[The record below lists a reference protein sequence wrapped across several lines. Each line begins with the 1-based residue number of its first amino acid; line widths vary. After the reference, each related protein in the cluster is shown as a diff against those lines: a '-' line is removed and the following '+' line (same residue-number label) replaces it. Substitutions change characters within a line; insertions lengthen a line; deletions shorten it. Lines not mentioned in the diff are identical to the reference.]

1 VDSAESDHDR
11 HGWSVPQ
18 LGGAVAVVTGASR
31 GAGRGIALVLGEAGM
46 TVYVTGRSV
55 AGGRTVDG
63 LPGTVDETA
72 VEVGGRGGVGIPV
85 RTDHTVDAE
94 VAALFARVERERGR
108 LDLLVNN
115 AWGGYEGDDDT
126 FGRPFWEQP
135 LWRWDR
141 MLAAGVR
148 SSMVASYYATPLML
162 PRHQGLIINV
172 GLDVGPDDWDLAQ
185 HDHIGVFYD
194 TAKTAINRM
203 AFGMAHNLRP
213 YGVAAVALA
222 PGWMRTEAV
231 MRDKPPHTR
240 PSGAQ
245 LAETQSVEY
254 VGRAVA
260 ALAADPA
267 VLDKSG
273 HVLRVGEVARAY
285 GFTDIDGRQ
294 P

>member
-1 VDSAESDHDR
+1 MDNATADEDR
-11 HGWSVPQ
+11 RRWAMPR
-18 LGGAVAVVTGASR
+18 LGGMIAVVTGASR
-31 GAGRGIALVLGEAGM
+31 GAGRGIALVLGEAGA

-55 AGGRTVDG
+55 VGGRAVDD
-63 LPGTVDETA
+63 LPGTIDETA
-72 VEVGGRGGVGIPV
+72 AEVSGRGGVGIAV

-94 VAALFARVERERGR
+94 VAALFARVEREQGR

-148 SSMVASYYATPLML
+148 SSLVASYYATPLML
-162 PRHQGLIINV
+162 PRRHGLIVNV
-172 GLDVGPDDWDLAQ
+172 GLDVGPDDWDLDR
-185 HDHIGVFYD
+185 HGHINVFYD

-240 PSGAQ
+240 PSAAQ
-245 LAETQSVEY
+245 LAQTQSVEY

-273 HVLRVGEVARAY
+273 QVLRVGEVARAY